1 MICVHSR
8 LTDENHEPTENS
20 GKEEP
25 RQPRQGPRQNHEAA
39 NQTRGAGSGPGLRA
53 HGRGADWGNLS
64 THNPKVHSRC
74 QRAPGKTD
82 TPEVEFYEAIELA
95 EAQAIHHAVKMIH
108 DATPKDW
115 RAAAWILERLEPERW
130 NLSKRFEHSG
140 PDGTAIETTEPG
152 PVIVNLIVRRPEGHE
167 DEVPPFTFADHS
179 EVDHLQK

>member
-1 MICVHSR
+1 MKTTNR
-8 LTDENHEPTENS
+8 QKTPARKNQGNR
-20 GKEEP
+20 GKG
-25 RQPRQGPRQNHEAA
+25 RARITKQQIKLVVLAVAQGCGHTVAARIGGISARTIRKYIQDAKEHLEA
-39 NQTRGAGSGPGLRA
+39 
-53 HGRGADWGNLS
+53 
-64 THNPKVHSRC
+64 
-74 QRAPGKTD
+74 GKTD